1 MLKAAAGAGVV
12 GTWGSGSTPPRYRGE
27 AFADQ
32 AGIIL
37 GKIRPLSK
45 TDFKVAQVFGDG
57 SS

>member
-1 MLKAAAGAGVV
+1 MLKPLPGPEWWGRGAAAL
-12 GTWGSGSTPPRYRGE
+12 PPRYRGE